1 MTKWIL
7 SSLSVLLFVVILF
20 INVGNNSEFN
30 DEFNTNLSNVSNDE
44 MEAVISENPDIH
56 PMRMALANR
65 YFDEVNYSEALP
77 HYMYIAENSADIEL
91 KSFALAQIGWMVFE
105 SNNVEV
111 ATTYINESLKI
122 NSDSLVA
129 KSYLGIIYIQDP
141 ETKADGIEILN
152 SVIKSDKLSKDDKTF
167 ISEILE
173 NYEK

>member
-1 MTKWIL
+1 MTL
-7 SSLSVLLFVVILF
+7 NRARSASC
-20 INVGNNSEFN
+20 
-30 DEFNTNLSNVSNDE
+30 
-44 MEAVISENPDIH
+44 
-56 PMRMALANR
+56 LAT
-65 YFDEVNYSEALP
+65 A
-77 HYMYIAENSADIEL
+77 AENSADSEL

>member
-77 HYMYIAENSADIEL
+77 HYMYIAENSADSEL
-91 KSFALAQIGWMVFE
+91 KSFALAQIAWMVFE

-129 KSYLGIIYIQDP
+129 KSYLGIIYVQDP

>member
-44 MEAVISENPDIH
+44 MEAVILENPDIH

-77 HYMYIAENSADIEL
+77 HYMYIAENSADSEL
-91 KSFALAQIGWMVFE
+91 ISFALAQIGWMVFE

>member
-44 MEAVISENPDIH
+44 MEAVILENPDIH

-77 HYMYIAENSADIEL
+77 HYMYIAENSADSEL

-105 SNNVEV
+105 S
-111 ATTYINESLKI
+111 IKI

-152 SVIKSDKLSKDDKTF
+152 SVIKSDKLSKDDKIF

>member
-77 HYMYIAENSADIEL
+77 HYMYIAENSADSEL

-105 SNNVEV
+105 SNNAEYT
-111 ATTYINESLKI
+111 AIF
-122 NSDSLVA
+122 A
-129 KSYLGIIYIQDP
+129 
-141 ETKADGIEILN
+141 
-152 SVIKSDKLSKDDKTF
+152 
-167 ISEILE
+167 
-173 NYEK
+173 

>member
-77 HYMYIAENSADIEL
+77 HYMYL
-91 KSFALAQIGWMVFE
+91 
-105 SNNVEV
+105 
-111 ATTYINESLKI
+111 SLI
-122 NSDSLVA
+122 H
-129 KSYLGIIYIQDP
+129 I
-141 ETKADGIEILN
+141 
-152 SVIKSDKLSKDDKTF
+152 
-167 ISEILE
+167 
-173 NYEK
+173 

>member
-44 MEAVISENPDIH
+44 MEAVILENPDIH

-77 HYMYIAENSADIEL
+77 HYMYIAENSADSEL

-105 SNNVEV
+105 SNNAEV

-152 SVIKSDKLSKDDKTF
+152 SVIKSDKLSKEDKTF
-167 ISEILE
+167 IGEILE

>member
-44 MEAVISENPDIH
+44 MEAVILENPDIH

-77 HYMYIAENSADIEL
+77 HYMYIAENSADSEL
-91 KSFALAQIGWMVFE
+91 KSFALAQIVLMVFE

-111 ATTYINESLKI
+111 PTTYINESLKI

-152 SVIKSDKLSKDDKTF
+152 SVIKSDKLSKDDKIF